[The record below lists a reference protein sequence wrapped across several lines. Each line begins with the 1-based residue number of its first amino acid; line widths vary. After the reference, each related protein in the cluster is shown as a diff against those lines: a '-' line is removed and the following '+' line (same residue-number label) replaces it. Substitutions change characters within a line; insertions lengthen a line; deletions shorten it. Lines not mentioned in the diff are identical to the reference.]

1 MLPVRGALLG
11 KGSFGV
17 VYHATD
23 PVHGKVAM
31 KVLRQRA
38 DETAADWQLRKAD
51 LLQEGQRLSEA
62 THPNVVKVFSIHDV
76 GDEIMLVLEFCSGG
90 ALENAYKAGPLG
102 PNMVKAHMTDV
113 ALGLGALHARGMLH
127 RDIKPANILLDGAG
141 RARLGDFGLVTN
153 NIVLGYASANGY
165 HDHLAI
171 EIHQGK
177 GTSTKT
183 DIWALGMTTY
193 RLLHGHH
200 WYQGGPLPR
209 ALVPSGRFASKLPWL
224 PHVPKTWRKLIRKA
238 MHDDASKRFQTTQHV
253 LDAFADLPVLPDWT
267 VVLDDIK
274 VKWTCLRKDRRV
286 EVYLD
291 RASGRWKATSHPLEK
306 GKARTL
312 ATGDKLSELEV
323 FFEQFR

>member
-38 DETAADWQLRKAD
+38 HESVADWRVRKAE
-51 LLQEGQRLSEA
+51 LLREGQRLSEA
-62 THPNVVKVFSIHDV
+62 THQNVVRVFSIHDA

-90 ALENAYKAGPLG
+90 ALDRAYKTGPLA
-102 PNMVKAHMTDV
+102 PNTVKAHMTDV

-171 EIHQGK
+171 EIHEGK

-200 WYQGGPLPR
+200 WYQAGPLPR
-209 ALVPSGRFASKLPWL
+209 TLVPDGRFATKLPWL
-224 PHVPKTWRKLIRKA
+224 PHVPKAWRRLIRKA
-238 MHDDASKRFQTTQHV
+238 MHDDSSKRFQTTQNV
-253 LDAFADLPVLPDWT
+253 LDAFAELPVLPDWT
-267 VVLDDIK
+267 IVLDDIK
-274 VKWTCLRKDRRV
+274 VEWSCSRNDRRV
-286 EVYLD
+286 VVYLD
-291 RASGRWKATSHPLEK
+291 RASGRWNATSYPLNK
-306 GKARTL
+306 GRTRTL
-312 ATGDKLSELEV
+312 EASDKLSELEA
-323 FFEQFR
+323 FFERFK